1 MYWQRNLDLSFPSCF
16 FPFFYVH
23 YSWPNYHHS
32 YLVSMIIHSN
42 FISSQSIYLS
52 YQLSILL
59 ELLLFILEF
68 LFIEGR
74 CALCIV
80 RNRMISWNLSFQL
93 TLISHERFCCW
104 KDCLILFSPFFY
116 LIWFS
121 NFHVSYD
128 KWSRLFSLVHILL
141 LCMFLQIEP
150 RCFMSTISLL

>member
-1 MYWQRNLDLSFPSCF
+1 LWYSSTAYLHPIIIVIWFVWLFIATLSAPSVC
-16 FPFFYVH
+16 
-23 YSWPNYHHS
+23 
-32 YLVSMIIHSN
+32 
-42 FISSQSIYLS
+42 IYLS
-52 YQLSILL
+52 YQLSTLNFGVAPFYFRIS
-59 ELLLFILEF
+59 IY
-68 LFIEGR
+68 R
-74 CALCIV
+74 WPVRIV
-80 RNRMISWNLSFQL
+80 RNCMILWNFSFQL